1 MIVDLQHAGIVEFLH
16 FMFSPLRSVPSR
28 GIIRVFL
35 IKFPQELDKA
45 FHIRCWH
52 GLSDNDITFSSPVFP
67 ILRRK
72 DSEWEFFLYIL

>member
-1 MIVDLQHAGIVEFLH
+1 
-16 FMFSPLRSVPSR
+16 MFSPLRSVPSR

-35 IKFPQELDKA
+35 IKFPQELDEA

-52 GLSDNDITFSSPVFP
+52 GLSDNDITFGSPVFP

-72 DSEWEFFLYIL
+72 DPEWDSFLYILSVAPESAR